1 MVHAWGNFGQPLG
14 ELRSTLG
21 GIPGFRIQTSATHAR
36 GLPQTQAT
44 NPRRPHVKRKNTR
57 LCSGSLRVVHG
68 MRRWINSAGTCDQRY
83 LCFLRGN
90 RSGFSPKCNQFPAT
104 LPAAAMDLTILPACT
119 APPPNSSQSAKGG
132 VDGLL
137 PINMSSR
144 CLNATVAEQR
154 MELELLF
161 CPAPPQQQHI
171 QMYIIISWGVLPGGV
186 LPNTNTGKK
195 AHNVQKT

>member
-119 APPPNSSQSAKGG
+119 APPQTAASLPRGALTGCSPSTCPIVAQTPPWQNSAWSWSCCSALRHPNNN
-132 VDGLL
+132 
-137 PINMSSR
+137 IYR
-144 CLNATVAEQR
+144 C
-154 MELELLF
+154 
-161 CPAPPQQQHI
+161 I
-171 QMYIIISWGVLPGGV
+171 
-186 LPNTNTGKK
+186 
-195 AHNVQKT
+195 